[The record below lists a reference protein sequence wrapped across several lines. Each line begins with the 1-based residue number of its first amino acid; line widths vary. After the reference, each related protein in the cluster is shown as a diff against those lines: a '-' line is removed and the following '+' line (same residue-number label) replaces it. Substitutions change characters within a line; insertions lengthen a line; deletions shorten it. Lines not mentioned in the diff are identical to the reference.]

1 MKQTFFYLLSMISIF
16 TIPIYAS
23 PINTHSSQVFVA
35 SQASRSTQSDHE
47 LPAHSNGIKTLP
59 PYGLPDAPLYGA
71 IACFVIGLILIA
83 NQNRFRK
90 NRQDRTDPS

>member
-1 MKQTFFYLLSMISIF
+1 MKQTFFSILSMVSIF
-16 TIPIYAS
+16 TISIS
-23 PINTHSSQVFVA
+23 PSPMNNRSSQVFVT
-35 SQASRSTQSDHE
+35 SQNYRSTQSDHE
-47 LPAHSNGIKTLP
+47 LPEHSNGVKTLP

-90 NRQDRTDPS
+90 KK

>member
-1 MKQTFFYLLSMISIF
+1 MEVYYETNIFSILSMVSIF
-16 TIPIYAS
+16 TTPIYSS
-23 PINTHSSQVFVA
+23 PINTHSSQVFVT
-35 SQASRSTQSDHE
+35 SQDSRSTQSNHE
-47 LPAHSNGIKTLP
+47 LPAHSNGVKTLP

-90 NRQDRTDPS
+90 KK